1 MPEELTLQRAGELFA
16 ELLPARG
23 PVASVSRF
31 AEGSVTGAYRVEF
44 ANADAAPVV
53 LKVYETDNL
62 WCAAKESRAL
72 KFLTDQ
78 GIDISPRVLAFAKS
92 AQALDARPCVVS
104 SMRPGRTLT
113 TLDDQLTRTQR
124 FEIYRQL
131 GEVLSRLHAIPAAGY
146 GYVIGEIRD
155 PAPDNSM
162 HMARIFERELRLLRE
177 NRADP
182 AFTEKLAA
190 HVAAY
195 VAARASAFAECSR
208 PAYCHGD
215 VHEPNLLAEVA
226 EDGTCVLTGLLDP
239 LNLHAGDPLMDFAR
253 LDAFSMQ
260 GDPTKIAG
268 LLRGYGVRAHEEQ
281 AGAQPGAWP
290 ASWRSRLRLYR
301 IALALELYNWF
312 SSTGEV
318 HALPGLARDLRT
330 LMDEPRQAPHPT
342 ATEPGRD
349 RPLPP

>member
-1 MPEELTLQRAGELFA
+1 MPEELTLQCAGELFA

-31 AEGSVTGAYRVEF
+31 AEGSVTGAYRVDF
-44 ANADAAPVV
+44 ANPDAAPVV
-53 LKVYETDNL
+53 LKVYEADNL
-62 WCAAKESRAL
+62 WCAAKEARAL

-92 AQALDARPCVVS
+92 AEVLGARPCVVS

-113 TLDDQLTRTQR
+113 ALDDQLTRSQC

-131 GEVLSRLHAIPAAGY
+131 GEVLSRLHTIPAEGY
-146 GYVIGEIRD
+146 GYVVGDIRD
-155 PAPDNSM
+155 PVPDNSV
-162 HMARIFERELRLLRE
+162 HMARIFERELRLFRE
-177 NRADP
+177 NCADP

-190 HVAAY
+190 HVAAH
-195 VAARASAFAECSR
+195 ASAFAECPR

-226 EDGTCVLTGLLDP
+226 EDGACVLTGLLDP

-260 GDPTKIAG
+260 GDLIKIAG
-268 LLRGYGVRAHEEQ
+268 LLCGYGVRAHE
-281 AGAQPGAWP
+281 GQPGAWP
-290 ASWRSRLRLYR
+290 ALWRPRLRLYR

-318 HALPGLARDLRT
+318 HALPGLAQDLRT

-342 ATEPGRD
+342 ATGPARD